1 MRYNAININENTRKF
16 EYYEIQSIDLTM
28 DIIANLQFFEISSD
42 LNTIKVVN
50 AYN

>member
-1 MRYNAININENTRKF
+1 MLYNAININECIRKF
-16 EYYEIQSIDLTM
+16 EYCEIQSIDLTM
-28 DIIANLQFFEISSD
+28 DIIANSQFFEIPSD